1 MGFRF
6 DYNSVKLFVTAPAAP
21 THDVHDVFLINN
33 IRIHSYRAH
42 ETVFTKDEEET
53 WWMKVRNG
61 HSSLIAS
68 LEVVFK
74 HRTNFTNP
82 FDHDPIAYDIFRE
95 MVIMLLNDLD
105 VPDVKIKGRCA
116 TSSIGSI
123 TIGLTEKE
131 RAKLPKKYL
140 DRLLGPFL

>member
-1 MGFRF
+1 
-6 DYNSVKLFVTAPAAP
+6 
-21 THDVHDVFLINN
+21 
-33 IRIHSYRAH
+33 
-42 ETVFTKDEEET
+42 
-53 WWMKVRNG
+53 MKVRNG